1 VPENEFLAI
10 LGFLHKNT
18 LKINQ
23 NLVFEFGYYQKSP
36 KSLKIDTKLIPF
48 HKVPENIFAIFSIF
62 RQNKFRLFVKFLT
75 FLGLLWS
82 FLIIL
87 SLYCYYRHFVFNIKC
102 IYYMT
107 SYFLS
112 LLRLVAR
119 KLSNV
124 LLKITP

>member
-1 VPENEFLAI
+1 MPENEFLAI
-10 LGFLHKNT
+10 LGFLHKNM

-48 HKVPENIFAIFSIF
+48 HKVPENIFAILAF
-62 RQNKFRLFVKFLT
+62 RQDIFRLFVKFLT

-87 SLYCYYRHFVFNIKC
+87 SLYCYYRHFVFNIYVSIIC
-102 IYYMT
+102 FHYQGQN
-107 SYFLS
+107 
-112 LLRLVAR
+112 A
-119 KLSNV
+119 
-124 LLKITP
+124 KIGPFV